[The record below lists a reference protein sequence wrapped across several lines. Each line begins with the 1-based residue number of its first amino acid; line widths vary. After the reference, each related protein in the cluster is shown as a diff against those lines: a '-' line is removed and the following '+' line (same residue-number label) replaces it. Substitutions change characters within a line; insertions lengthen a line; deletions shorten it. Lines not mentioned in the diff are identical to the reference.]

1 MKQTNRKIIPTAS
14 SVLKKQP
21 GRGKTASISPNP
33 RHIGRTIAQSPLF
46 DQDTKSVLAVVPPAQ
61 CPTSPSREVTY
72 ETTSTHLSST

>member
-21 GRGKTASISPNP
+21 RRGKTASVSPNP
-33 RHIGRTIAQSPLF
+33 KHIGRPIAQSPQF

-61 CPTSPSREVTY
+61 CPTSPLQAER
-72 ETTSTHLSST
+72 